1 MSDGYAAAD
10 KLEAKVGWDSD
21 KLGVNSRPSDY
32 GLCSR
37 CNSLAIRK
45 TKLFDGDV
53 WCNRQIDKTIRR
65 SKLQPNRFDPV
76 VECSDF
82 YPIGMMDLFTMNQIA
97 FIIDIKKNK
106 VGFGGI
112 ENIVTITEPS
122 VNKKDE

>member
-45 TKLFDGDV
+45 TKLFDEDV